1 MNNFDFNSR
10 RDVTG
15 ADTGM
20 KLFFQKV
27 YGYMAVALAV
37 TAISGYIVQNFFLP
51 QVLSLFTGSF
61 VGTIIVFGIEIAL
74 VVMIRNASFQNNPS
88 KAFGLLMTFA
98 VAQGLMLGILLA
110 YYTGASVLAA
120 FVSTAA
126 LFAGMAAYGLFT
138 KKSLAGMGSILF
150 GLLIGLLVAIVI
162 NIFMASSAFQLLISM
177 ASVVIFAL
185 YTAYDNNMLRQAYVQ
200 LSSQGADEGHLTG
213 MAIVGALMLYL
224 DFINIFYSL
233 LQLFGDSRD

>member
-27 YGYMAVALAV
+27 YGYMAIALAV
-37 TAISGYIVQNFFLP
+37 TAVSGYIVQTFFLP
-51 QVLSLFTGSF
+51 QVLSLFTGSWIGVIAVIAIEMVL
-61 VGTIIVFGIEIAL
+61 VG
-74 VVMIRNASFQNNPS
+74 MIRGASFKNNPA

-98 VAQGLMLGILLA
+98 VAQGLTLGILLA

-120 FVSTAA
+120 FASTAA
-126 LFAGMAAYGLFT
+126 LFGGMASYGFFT
-138 KKSLAGMGSILF
+138 KKSLAGMGSILY
-150 GLLIGLLVAIVI
+150 GLLIGLIVASLI
-162 NIFMASSAFQLLISM
+162 NVFMASSGLQFLVSI
-177 ASVVIFAL
+177 ASVIIFAL

-200 LSSQGADEGHLTG
+200 MAGQGAGESQLTG
-213 MAIVGALMLYL
+213 VAVVGALMLYL